1 MKYDNMVRRNRRV
14 NEEKKE
20 RAIFAIKK
28 LLLENEPVTVSALAE
43 KTGLSREFFYKNEKV
58 REVLTKARIQQQ
70 GIVFQRPQKA
80 LFDKAMAAQLESM
93 KKRLEK
99 EKDTVR
105 SLQAENER
113 LQKALKKKEL
123 NVLKKL

>member
-28 LLLENEPVTVSALAE
+28 LLLENEPVTVSTLAE

-58 REVLTKARIQQQ
+58 REVLTKARSQQQ
-70 GIVFQRPQKA
+70 GVVFQRPQKA
-80 LFDKAMAAQLESM
+80 IFDKAMAAQLESM
-93 KKRLEK
+93 KKQLEK

-123 NVLKKL
+123 NDLKKL

>member
-28 LLLENEPVTVSALAE
+28 LLLENEPVTVSTLAE

-58 REVLTKARIQQQ
+58 REVLTKARSQQQ
-70 GIVFQRPQKA
+70 GVVFQRPQKA
-80 LFDKAMAAQLESM
+80 IFDKAMAAQLESM
-93 KKRLEK
+93 KKQLEK

>member
-28 LLLENEPVTVSALAE
+28 LLLENEPVTVSTLAE

-58 REVLTKARIQQQ
+58 REVLTKARTQQQ
-70 GIVFQRPQKA
+70 GVVFQRPQKA

-93 KKRLEK
+93 KKQLEK

>member
-28 LLLENEPVTVSALAE
+28 LLLENEPVTVSTLAE

-58 REVLTKARIQQQ
+58 REVLTKARSQQQ
-70 GIVFQRPQKA
+70 GVVFQRPQKA
-80 LFDKAMAAQLESM
+80 IFDKAMAAQLESM
-93 KKRLEK
+93 KKQLEK

-113 LQKALKKKEL
+113 LQKALMKKEL

>member
-28 LLLENEPVTVSALAE
+28 LLLENEPVTVSTLAE

-58 REVLTKARIQQQ
+58 REVLTKARSQQQ
-70 GIVFQRPQKA
+70 GVVFQRPQKA
-80 LFDKAMAAQLESM
+80 IFDKAMAAQLESM
-93 KKRLEK
+93 KKQLEK

-105 SLQAENER
+105 SLQAENVR

>member
-58 REVLTKARIQQQ
+58 REVLTKARTQQQ
-70 GIVFQRPQKA
+70 GVVFQRPQKA
-80 LFDKAMAAQLESM
+80 IFDKAMAAQLESM
-93 KKRLEK
+93 KKQLEK

>member
-28 LLLENEPVTVSALAE
+28 LLLENEPVTVSTLAE

-58 REVLTKARIQQQ
+58 REVLTKARSQQQ
-70 GIVFQRPQKA
+70 GACVG
-80 LFDKAMAAQLESM
+80 AQ
-93 KKRLEK
+93 
-99 EKDTVR
+99 
-105 SLQAENER
+105 
-113 LQKALKKKEL
+113 
-123 NVLKKL
+123 

>member
-1 MKYDNMVRRNRRV
+1 MKYDNMVRRNRMV

-28 LLLENEPVTVSALAE
+28 LLLENEPVTVSTLAE

-58 REVLTKARIQQQ
+58 REVLTKARSQQQ
-70 GIVFQRPQKA
+70 GVVFQRPQKA
-80 LFDKAMAAQLESM
+80 IFDKAMAAQLESM
-93 KKRLEK
+93 KKQLEK

>member
-1 MKYDNMVRRNRRV
+1 MKYDNMVRRNRMV

-20 RAIFAIKK
+20 RAIYAIKK
-28 LLLENEPVTVSALAE
+28 FLQENEPVTVSALAE

-80 LFDKAMAAQLESM
+80 IFDKAMAAQLESV
-93 KKRLEK
+93 KKQLEK
-99 EKDTVR
+99 EKDAVR

>member
-28 LLLENEPVTVSALAE
+28 LLLENEPVTVSTLAE
-43 KTGLSREFFYKNEKV
+43 KTGLSREFFYKIEKV
-58 REVLTKARIQQQ
+58 REVLTKARSQQQ
-70 GIVFQRPQKA
+70 GVVFQRPQKA
-80 LFDKAMAAQLESM
+80 IFDKAMAAQLESM
-93 KKRLEK
+93 KKQLEK

>member
-28 LLLENEPVTVSALAE
+28 LLLENEPVTVSTLAE

-58 REVLTKARIQQQ
+58 REVLTKARSQQQ
-70 GIVFQRPQKA
+70 GVVFQRPQKA
-80 LFDKAMAAQLESM
+80 IFDKAMAAQLESM
-93 KKRLEK
+93 KKQLEK

-113 LQKALKKKEL
+113 LQKKKKKKEL

>member
-28 LLLENEPVTVSALAE
+28 LLLENEPVTVSTLAE

-58 REVLTKARIQQQ
+58 RQTEFFHNAPPKEVMINSMTDLS
-70 GIVFQRPQKA
+70 F
-80 LFDKAMAAQLESM
+80 LFC
-93 KKRLEK
+93 
-99 EKDTVR
+99 
-105 SLQAENER
+105 
-113 LQKALKKKEL
+113 
-123 NVLKKL
+123 

>member
-28 LLLENEPVTVSALAE
+28 LLLENEPVTVSTLAE

-58 REVLTKARIQQQ
+58 RNCLARAREQQRDQ
-70 GIVFQRPQKA
+70 IFQRPQKA
-80 LFDKAMAAQLESM
+80 LFDRAMEAQLEET
-93 KKRLEK
+93 KRQLIRERKDK
-99 EKDTVR
+99 EKLEEEV
-105 SLQAENER
+105 SR
-113 LQKALKKKEL
+113 LQKALKKKDINL
-123 NVLKKL
+123 LRKL

>member
-28 LLLENEPVTVSALAE
+28 LLLENEPVTVSTLAE

-58 REVLTKARIQQQ
+58 REVLTKARSQQQ
-70 GIVFQRPQKA
+70 GVVFQRPQKA

-93 KKRLEK
+93 KKQFEK

>member
-28 LLLENEPVTVSALAE
+28 LLLENEPVTVSTLAE

-58 REVLTKARIQQQ
+58 REVLTKARSQQQ
-70 GIVFQRPQKA
+70 GVVFQRPQKA

>member
-28 LLLENEPVTVSALAE
+28 LLLENEPVTVSTLAE

-58 REVLTKARIQQQ
+58 REVLTKARSKQQ
-70 GIVFQRPQKA
+70 GVVFQRPQKA
-80 LFDKAMAAQLESM
+80 IFDKAMAAQLESM
-93 KKRLEK
+93 KKQLEK

-113 LQKALKKKEL
+113 LQKALMKKEL

>member
-28 LLLENEPVTVSALAE
+28 LLLENEPVTVSTLAE

-58 REVLTKARIQQQ
+58 REVLTKARSQQQ
-70 GIVFQRPQKA
+70 GVVFQRPQKA
-80 LFDKAMAAQLESM
+80 IFDKAMAAQLEKM
-93 KKRLEK
+93 KKQLEK

-123 NVLKKL
+123 NVLKRL

>member
-28 LLLENEPVTVSALAE
+28 LLLENEPVTVSTLAE

-58 REVLTKARIQQQ
+58 REVLTKARSQQQ
-70 GIVFQRPQKA
+70 GVVFQRPQKA
-80 LFDKAMAAQLESM
+80 IFDKAMAAQLESM
-93 KKRLEK
+93 KKQLEK

-123 NVLKKL
+123 NGLKRL

>member
-14 NEEKKE
+14 NKEKKE

-28 LLLENEPVTVSALAE
+28 LLLENEPVTVSTLAE

-58 REVLTKARIQQQ
+58 REVLTKARSQQQ
-70 GIVFQRPQKA
+70 GVVFQRPQKA
-80 LFDKAMAAQLESM
+80 IFDKAMAAQLESM
-93 KKRLEK
+93 KKQLAK

-123 NVLKKL
+123 NVLKRL

>member
-20 RAIFAIKK
+20 RAIFTIKK
-28 LLLENEPVTVSALAE
+28 LLLENEPVTVSTLAE

-58 REVLTKARIQQQ
+58 REVLTKARSQQQ
-70 GIVFQRPQKA
+70 GVVFQRPQKA
-80 LFDKAMAAQLESM
+80 IFDKAMAAQLESM
-93 KKRLEK
+93 KKQLEK

>member
-28 LLLENEPVTVSALAE
+28 LLLESEPVTVSTLAE

-58 REVLTKARIQQQ
+58 REVLTKARSQQQ
-70 GIVFQRPQKA
+70 GVVFQRPQKA

-93 KKRLEK
+93 KKQLEK

>member
-28 LLLENEPVTVSALAE
+28 LLLENEPVTVSTLAE

-58 REVLTKARIQQQ
+58 REVLTKARSQQQ
-70 GIVFQRPQKA
+70 GVVFQRPQKA
-80 LFDKAMAAQLESM
+80 IFDKAMAAQLESI
-93 KKRLEK
+93 KKQLEK
-99 EKDTVR
+99 EKDAVR

>member
-28 LLLENEPVTVSALAE
+28 LLLENEPVTVSTLAE

-58 REVLTKARIQQQ
+58 REVLTKARSQQQ
-70 GIVFQRPQKA
+70 GVVFQRPQKA
-80 LFDKAMAAQLESM
+80 LFDKAMAAQLERM
-93 KKRLEK
+93 KKQLEK

>member
-28 LLLENEPVTVSALAE
+28 LFLENEPVTVSTLAE

-58 REVLTKARIQQQ
+58 REVLTKARTQQQ
-70 GIVFQRPQKA
+70 GVVFQRPQKA
-80 LFDKAMAAQLESM
+80 IFDKAMAAQLESM
-93 KKRLEK
+93 KKQLEK

>member
-28 LLLENEPVTVSALAE
+28 LLLENEPVTVSTLAE

-58 REVLTKARIQQQ
+58 REVLTKARSQQQ
-70 GIVFQRPQKA
+70 GVVFQRPQKA
-80 LFDKAMAAQLESM
+80 IFDKAMAAQLESM
-93 KKRLEK
+93 KKQLEK

-123 NVLKKL
+123 NVLKRL

>member
-20 RAIFAIKK
+20 PAIFAIKK
-28 LLLENEPVTVSALAE
+28 LLLENEPVTVSTLAE

-58 REVLTKARIQQQ
+58 REVLTKARSQQQ
-70 GIVFQRPQKA
+70 GVVFQRPQKA
-80 LFDKAMAAQLESM
+80 ICDKAMAAQLESM
-93 KKRLEK
+93 KKQLEK

>member
-28 LLLENEPVTVSALAE
+28 LLLENEPVTVSTLAE

-58 REVLTKARIQQQ
+58 REVLTKARSQQQ
-70 GIVFQRPQKA
+70 GVVFQRPQKSI
-80 LFDKAMAAQLESM
+80 FDKAMAAQLESV
-93 KKRLEK
+93 KKQLEK
-99 EKDTVR
+99 EKDAVR

-123 NVLKKL
+123 NVLKRL

>member
-58 REVLTKARIQQQ
+58 REVLTKARSQQQ
-70 GIVFQRPQKA
+70 GVVFQRPQKA

-93 KKRLEK
+93 KKQLEK

>member
-28 LLLENEPVTVSALAE
+28 LLLENEPVTVSTLAE

-58 REVLTKARIQQQ
+58 REVLTKARSQQQ
-70 GIVFQRPQKA
+70 GVVFQRPQKA

-93 KKRLEK
+93 KKQLEK

>member
-14 NEEKKE
+14 TEEKKA

-28 LLLENEPVTVSALAE
+28 LLLENEPVTVSTLAE

-58 REVLTKARIQQQ
+58 REVLTKARSQQQ
-70 GIVFQRPQKA
+70 GVVFQRPQKA
-80 LFDKAMAAQLESM
+80 IFDKAMAAQLESM
-93 KKRLEK
+93 KKQLEK

>member
-28 LLLENEPVTVSALAE
+28 LLLENEPVTVSTLAE
-43 KTGLSREFFYKNEKV
+43 KTGLSREFFYKN
-58 REVLTKARIQQQ
+58 VLTKARSQQQ
-70 GIVFQRPQKA
+70 GVVFQRPQKA
-80 LFDKAMAAQLESM
+80 IFDKAMAAQLESM
-93 KKRLEK
+93 KKQLEK

-123 NVLKKL
+123 NVLKRL

>member
-28 LLLENEPVTVSALAE
+28 LLLENEPVTVSTLAE

-58 REVLTKARIQQQ
+58 REVLTKARSKQQ
-70 GIVFQRPQKA
+70 GVVFQRPQKA
-80 LFDKAMAAQLESM
+80 IFDKAMAAQLESM
-93 KKRLEK
+93 KKQLEK

>member
-28 LLLENEPVTVSALAE
+28 LLLENEPVTVSTLAE

-58 REVLTKARIQQQ
+58 REVLTKARSQQQ
-70 GIVFQRPQKA
+70 GVVFQRPQKA
-80 LFDKAMAAQLESM
+80 IFDKAMAAQLESM
-93 KKRLEK
+93 KKQLEK
-99 EKDTVR
+99 EKDTIR